1 MHQIMTGLAWSVFW
15 LIRLIPVRLAGAIGA
30 GLGRI
35 AFYVDARHR
44 SISIRNLTRI
54 YPQKTR
60 PWRRRIARESLAELG
75 RNIMEIPHIYLRS
88 KSFLLSRVSLQGHAE
103 FSENL
108 KKTGLFGVAMHH
120 GNWELGS
127 LMVSALGH
135 PCDLM
140 YRPLRQPWQEDFLR
154 QRRQRFGA
162 RMRSRRDGLRW
173 SSRIKSANACVGVL
187 IDQHMGEGV
196 PVPFMGHL
204 ANTTL
209 LPAKLA
215 LRHDIPMYAITLQR
229 IGRGFCFR
237 MGFNEISQTE
247 ISGADESA
255 ARKLMQQAH
264 HAFEPM
270 IDQRPEMWLWSHQRW
285 KLLEEHN
292 KDITEVVYG
301 TP

>member
-1 MHQIMTGLAWSVFW
+1 MDTLLATLTRGLFW
-15 LIRLIPVRLAGAIGA
+15 FIRLIPVRLAGAIGA

-35 AFYVDARHR
+35 AFYCDARHR

-54 YPQKTR
+54 YPQKSR
-60 PWRRRIARESLAELG
+60 AWRRRIARESLAELG
-75 RNIMEIPHIYLRS
+75 RNIMEIPHVYLRP
-88 KSFLLSRVSLQGHAE
+88 KSFLLSRVNVQGNQK
-103 FSENL
+103 FSEAL
-108 KKTGLFGVAMHH
+108 EKTGLFGVAMHH

-135 PCDLM
+135 SCDLM
-140 YRPLRQPWQEDFLR
+140 YRPLRGAWQETFLR
-154 QRRQRFGA
+154 QLRQRFGA

-173 SSRIKSANACVGVL
+173 LGRVKSAKACVGVL

-204 ANTTL
+204 ANTVN

-215 LRHDIPMYAITLQR
+215 LRHGMPMYAITLER
-229 IGRGFCFR
+229 MGRGFHFNMAFR
-237 MGFNEISQTE
+237 NIPQPEITGIAE
-247 ISGADESA
+247 LD
-255 ARKLMQQAH
+255 ARQFMQQAH
-264 HAFEPM
+264 HLFEPI
-270 IDQRPEMWLWSHQRW
+270 IDKRPEMWLWSHQRW